1 MMTHLN
7 LKTKTTKKE
16 EALKQSITNLD
27 IKNEKHIKKDR
38 NSNHFKL
45 F

>member
-27 IKNEKHIKKDR
+27 IKNEMHIKKDR
-38 NSNHFKL
+38 NSYHLKL